1 MTDLKENFRKWLSKK
16 HKDSTV
22 NTYIRRII
30 AVYKKNFVQENFH
43 FSNNYLGILT
53 ENLIPLLVKSYEF
66 SNKEYYI
73 DRVTIWHALD
83 YFSRIFEAINTS
95 KHLNNNQTVK
105 LYFYCYEGDFQ
116 IDSVSFEN
124 LRDYVQLFNSFCYK
138 RDKQSIH
145 LSSEEIRNFLRKIK
159 KIIAENNIKDSSVY
173 DSALHIIYPYRSARL
188 EKTALTHYCSFLYN
202 QTGLAQYDYQNNL
215 MVTYILI
222 ENPNSKIGG
231 NYKIDQNLTGE
242 TPLQIKL
249 KDDERVYNH
258 DNKEKPSFV
267 LIIADLVHIFNLDK
281 KTVSKYFLGN
291 NTINQTEGSE
301 ISNIDRKNTVLRTYF
316 CIDSTNS
323 YLERHYHSI
332 HKKINT
338 PTNNDKNLDAYKDWV
353 NRQDATD
360 FLEISHNCFHTLV
373 KPNNCSYLNYIDDP
387 RYPAEDK
394 KQYKYRKYYKPD
406 LEYLKNTRLFR
417 DAQNKKIKYQS
428 KQQN

>member
-1 MTDLKENFRKWLSKK
+1 MTDLKENFRKWLSEK

-159 KIIAENNIKDSSVY
+159 KLLLKII
-173 DSALHIIYPYRSARL
+173 
-188 EKTALTHYCSFLYN
+188 
-202 QTGLAQYDYQNNL
+202 
-215 MVTYILI
+215 
-222 ENPNSKIGG
+222 
-231 NYKIDQNLTGE
+231 
-242 TPLQIKL
+242 
-249 KDDERVYNH
+249 
-258 DNKEKPSFV
+258 
-267 LIIADLVHIFNLDK
+267 
-281 KTVSKYFLGN
+281 
-291 NTINQTEGSE
+291 
-301 ISNIDRKNTVLRTYF
+301 
-316 CIDSTNS
+316 
-323 YLERHYHSI
+323 
-332 HKKINT
+332 
-338 PTNNDKNLDAYKDWV
+338 
-353 NRQDATD
+353 
-360 FLEISHNCFHTLV
+360 
-373 KPNNCSYLNYIDDP
+373 
-387 RYPAEDK
+387 
-394 KQYKYRKYYKPD
+394 
-406 LEYLKNTRLFR
+406 
-417 DAQNKKIKYQS
+417 
-428 KQQN
+428 

>member
-1 MTDLKENFRKWLSKK
+1 MK
-16 HKDSTV
+16 V
-22 NTYIRRII
+22 
-30 AVYKKNFVQENFH
+30 
-43 FSNNYLGILT
+43 
-53 ENLIPLLVKSYEF
+53 
-66 SNKEYYI
+66 
-73 DRVTIWHALD
+73 
-83 YFSRIFEAINTS
+83 IFI
-95 KHLNNNQTVK
+95 
-105 LYFYCYEGDFQ
+105 YCYEGDFQ

-332 HKKINT
+332 HKKLNT

>member
-1 MTDLKENFRKWLSKK
+1 MIDLEENFRKWLSEK
-16 HKDSTV
+16 HKSSTV
-22 NTYIRRII
+22 NAYIRRII

-53 ENLIPLLVKSYEF
+53 ENLMPLLVKSYEF

-145 LSSEEIRNFLRKIK
+145 LSSEEIRNFLKKIK

-202 QTGLAQYDYQNNL
+202 QTGLAQYDYQNNAFMNL
-215 MVTYILI
+215 VKTQNPTKEPKNYDVVHEVTGNRPMEIAVKTDLALRHDDPEYTLTLKNLTEIFNTSETSGINLLEKYRKSYPHKTVI
-222 ENPNSKIGG
+222 NSYYSVSAANECLKQYY
-231 NYKIDQNLTGE
+231 YKISKPHPGVNYELEGYRNYWCNRAKALD
-242 TPLQIKL
+242 IL
-249 KDDERVYNH
+249 KISQEAFY
-258 DNKEKPSFV
+258 S
-267 LIIADLVHIFNLDK
+267 HIGK
-281 KTVSKYFLGN
+281 
-291 NTINQTEGSE
+291 
-301 ISNIDRKNTVLRTYF
+301 
-316 CIDSTNS
+316 STNKRKYWES
-323 YLERHYHSI
+323 C
-332 HKKINT
+332 
-338 PTNNDKNLDAYKDWV
+338 
-353 NRQDATD
+353 
-360 FLEISHNCFHTLV
+360 SHIEYS
-373 KPNNCSYLNYIDDP
+373 PQAP
-387 RYPAEDK
+387 
-394 KQYKYRKYYKPD
+394 KYYKPD
-406 LEYLKNTRLFR
+406 LEYLATLPEFKRLSRNKNLKY
-417 DAQNKKIKYQS
+417 NK
-428 KQQN
+428 

>member
-1 MTDLKENFRKWLSKK
+1 MTDLKENFRKWLSEK

-222 ENPNSKIGG
+222 ENPNSKSGG
-231 NYKIDQNLTGE
+231 NYKIDQNKNRKHNNADDKTIAHNE
-242 TPLQIKL
+242 TAECLNHFSGGVRPLITVRQNQPGGCQI
-249 KDDERVYNH
+249 EG
-258 DNKEKPSFV
+258 
-267 LIIADLVHIFNLDK
+267 
-281 KTVSKYFLGN
+281 KTVHGGN
-291 NTINQTEGSE
+291 QQDQRESTE
-301 ISNIDRKNTVLRTYF
+301 F
-316 CIDSTNS
+316 C
-323 YLERHYHSI
+323 
-332 HKKINT
+332 
-338 PTNNDKNLDAYKDWV
+338 
-353 NRQDATD
+353 
-360 FLEISHNCFHTLV
+360 
-373 KPNNCSYLNYIDDP
+373 
-387 RYPAEDK
+387 
-394 KQYKYRKYYKPD
+394 
-406 LEYLKNTRLFR
+406 RLF
-417 DAQNKKIKYQS
+417 NKNRHHQHNTGHRNRKS
-428 KQQN
+428 QQNIQQPGRQRHNQDNQH